1 MATRPTTFARIFN
14 VPTPSKCP
22 VCGAALVTVDRPMMR
37 WGALMES
44 TGDVPRHF
52 CATCGVFVDLLQL
65 VAVERKHAGLV
76 VLHRA
81 TPIRIHR
88 FLSPT
93 SLKAAKAWNRKLEKL
108 LSRAR

>member
-1 MATRPTTFARIFN
+1 MATRPTTFSRIFN

-37 WGALMES
+37 WGTLRES

-52 CATCGVFVDLLQL
+52 CSTCGVF
-65 VAVERKHAGLV
+65 V

-88 FLSPT
+88 FLSPS
-93 SLKAAKAWNRKLEKL
+93 SLKVAKAWNRKLEKL
-108 LSRAR
+108 LGGEARKKNG